1 MFTRD
6 GVRLMAKSVPK
17 TNFPTAVTVTY
28 ERALRKMVR
37 QVGLEALKQ
46 FDKHVAKQIMQGDSP
61 TFTNDGIFAGF
72 KKMLVTLKKK
82 VSDVFA
88 PNKAERVARQFVK
101 NVNRANRYN
110 LEQQAKVKGINLVAV
125 EPWVEDFVNQ
135 KVRDNVGYIK
145 NIQEEAYGRI
155 EQVVREGVERGSSAK
170 VIRKSILEQVDITE
184 GRAQFL
190 AVDQAGSILGQ
201 MTAERHQRLGIEK
214 FTWDTSGD
222 ERVRDEH
229 KALDGK
235 VFSYDEP
242 PTINGRQVLPGEDY
256 RCRCVGVPVFD
267 DV

>member
-1 MFTRD
+1 
-6 GVRLMAKSVPK
+6 MAKRLPK
-17 TNFPTAVTVTY
+17 TKFPTAATVTY

-37 QVGLEALKQ
+37 QFGKEALKQ

-61 TFTNDGIFAGF
+61 TFTNDGIFDGF
-72 KKMLVTLKKK
+72 KKMLGALKNKVT
-82 VSDVFA
+82 DVFA
-88 PNKAERVARQFVK
+88 PDKTEHVARQFVK
-101 NVNRANRYN
+101 NVNRANRHN
-110 LEQQAKVKGINLVAV
+110 LEQQAKVKGINLVAA
-125 EPWVEDFVNQ
+125 ETWAEDFVNQ
-135 KVRDNVGYIK
+135 RMRDNVGYIK
-145 NIQEEAYGRI
+145 NIEEEAYGRI
-155 EQVVREGVERGSSAK
+155 EQVVREGIERGSSAK

-229 KALDGK
+229 RALDGQ
-235 VFSYDEP
+235 VFSYDDP
-242 PTINGRQVLPGEDY
+242 PIVKGRQVLPGEDY
-256 RCRCVGVPVFD
+256 HCRCVAMPVFD